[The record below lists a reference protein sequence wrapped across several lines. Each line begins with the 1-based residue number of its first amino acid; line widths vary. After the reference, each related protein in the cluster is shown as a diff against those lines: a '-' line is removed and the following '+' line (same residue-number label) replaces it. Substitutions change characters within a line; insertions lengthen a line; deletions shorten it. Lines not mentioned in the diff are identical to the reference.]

1 VLSWAVGVKGIVR
14 RAWIAIAAAVGLT
27 APPAVAAPAAEPR
40 GVPEAPQE
48 RFDTVV
54 IDAGH
59 GGDDEGALGPR
70 GNSEKKLV
78 LGVARRLREVLRDQG
93 LRVVMTRE
101 DDRFVPLETR
111 TAIANDARG
120 DLFISIHANAT
131 RDPDIRGSETF
142 FLSLDATDEA
152 AQRVAAREN
161 AAFGGEGAAGAA
173 AADPLVELLGD
184 MIANLHSR
192 ESSELAHMVQDK
204 LALLDPTR
212 SRGVK
217 QAPFVVLMGLQMP
230 ATLAEIGFITNRADE
245 RDLHSERGRDGIVSA
260 VANAVLEFGRRF
272 DARRGVG
279 ARVPAKAR

>member
-1 VLSWAVGVKGIVR
+1 VNVVVR
-14 RAWIAIAAAVGLT
+14 RAWIAIAAVVGLG
-27 APPAVAAPAAEPR
+27 ASSAAAAPAAEGR

-48 RFDTVV
+48 RFDAVV

-59 GGDDEGALGPR
+59 GGDDEGARGPR
-70 GNSEKKLV
+70 GKLEKTLV
-78 LGVARRLREVLRDQG
+78 LEVAHQLAALLRDQG

-101 DDRFVPLETR
+101 DDSFVPLETR

-131 RDPDIRGSETF
+131 RDPEIRGRETF
-142 FLSLDATDEA
+142 FLSLDASDES

-161 AAFGGEGAAGAA
+161 AAFGAPGPAGEAMG
-173 AADPLVELLGD
+173 DPLIALLGD

-192 ESSELAHMVQDK
+192 ESSELAHAVQDK
-204 LALLDPTR
+204 LALIDPAQ

-230 ATLAEIGFITNRADE
+230 AVLVEIGFITNRADE
-245 RDLHSERGRDGIVSA
+245 RDLHSEQGRDGIVSA
-260 VANAVLEFGRRF
+260 LANAVLEFGRRF

-279 ARVPAKAR
+279 ASTPAKAR

>member
-1 VLSWAVGVKGIVR
+1 MKDIVR
-14 RAWIAIAAAVGLT
+14 RLWIAVAAAVGLT
-27 APPAVAAPAAEPR
+27 GSSAVAAPATEARAAP
-40 GVPEAPQE
+40 GVPHE

-54 IDAGH
+54 IDPGH

-70 GNSEKKLV
+70 GNSEKQLV
-78 LGVARRLREVLRDQG
+78 LEVARRLRAVLRDRG

-120 DLFISIHANAT
+120 DAFISIHANAT

-161 AAFGGEGAAGAA
+161 AAFGGEGAADE
-173 AADPLVELLGD
+173 AADDPLIELLGD
-184 MIANLHSR
+184 MIANLHSW
-192 ESSELAHMVQDK
+192 ESSEFARMLQEK
-204 LALLDPTR
+204 LALLDPER

-230 ATLAEIGFITNRADE
+230 ATLVEIGFITNRADE
-245 RDLHSERGRDGIVSA
+245 RDLHSERGRDEIVSA
-260 VANAVLEFGRRF
+260 LANAVLEFGRRF
-272 DARRGVG
+272 EARRGVD
-279 ARVPAKAR
+279 AHVPAKAR

>member
-1 VLSWAVGVKGIVR
+1 MLGVKAAVR
-14 RAWIAIAAAVGLT
+14 RAWIAIAVVVGLT
-27 APPAVAAPAAEPR
+27 AAPAAAAPATGDR

-59 GGDDEGALGPR
+59 GGDDEGARGPR
-70 GNSEKKLV
+70 GGMEKQLV
-78 LGVARRLREVLRDQG
+78 LDVAHRLAGLLRDRG

-120 DLFISIHANAT
+120 DLFISIHANAA
-131 RDPDIRGSETF
+131 RDPGIRGNETY
-142 FLSLDATDEA
+142 FLSLDASDDS

-161 AAFGGEGAAGAA
+161 AAFGDEGRAGGATG
-173 AADPLVELLGD
+173 DPLIALLGD
-184 MIANLHSR
+184 MIANLYSR
-192 ESSELAHMVQDK
+192 ESSEFAGMAQDK
-204 LALLDPTR
+204 LALIDPAR

-217 QAPFVVLMGLQMP
+217 QAPFVVLMGMQMP
-230 ATLAEIGFITNRADE
+230 AALVEIGFITNRADE
-245 RDLHSERGRDGIVSA
+245 RDLQSEGGRGGIVSA
-260 VANAVLEFGRRF
+260 LANAVLEFGRRF

-279 ARVPAKAR
+279 ASMPAKAR

>member
-1 VLSWAVGVKGIVR
+1 VLSCAVGVKDIVR
-14 RAWIAIAAAVGLT
+14 RAWIAIAAAVGLS
-27 APPAVAAPAAEPR
+27 ASPAVAAPGAEAR
-40 GVPEAPQE
+40 GVPETPQE

-173 AADPLVELLGD
+173 AADRVIDLLGD

-192 ESSELAHMVQDK
+192 ESSELARMVQDK
-204 LALLDPTR
+204 LALMDPAR

-230 ATLAEIGFITNRADE
+230 ATLVEIGFITNRADE